1 MVSALIVLTTVAA
14 MPAQRADSGFLRA
27 LPHAVSFVLERVGTE
42 DSVSASG
49 PVFFSPLRA
58 SQVASRGLGR
68 QTDSTAVARALDRPY
83 REEKV
88 TAGIKCSPKPDERG
102 ETTNC
107 RMLDD
112 GVGVVLR
119 SVSLTDS
126 TLTLVIVGMV
136 TREFA
141 PDSSEVLTIRY
152 ELEYRER
159 PDGDVALA
167 HWREVARGPITARAV
182 PVRVRRR

>member
-1 MVSALIVLTTVAA
+1 MISALMVLTAA
-14 MPAQRADSGFLRA
+14 TATPAQRGDSVLLHA
-27 LPHAVSFVLERVGTE
+27 LPHAVTFVLERIQSE
-42 DSVSASG
+42 DGVSASG
-49 PVFFSPLRA
+49 PIYFSPSRA
-58 SQVASRGLGR
+58 GEAARSGLDR
-68 QTDSTAVARALDRPY
+68 PIDSAAVARALDRPY
-83 REEKV
+83 REERI

-107 RMLDD
+107 RMLDQ
-112 GVGVVLR
+112 GIGLVLR

-126 TLTLVIVGMV
+126 TLTLVIDGLV

-141 PDSSEVLTIRY
+141 SDSSEVLSLRY

-159 PDGDVALA
+159 PDGDVARV
-167 HWREVARGPITARAV
+167 HWREVVRGHVTARAV